1 METCRNMEFEPIPES
16 PPAQLEP
23 GDCLIG
29 GDEIAEFV
37 NELLG
42 TDVNVQTVYGWIL
55 RKKIPAGK
63 FGSRVMGSRRTIR
76 EALARSAGMA
86 A

>member
-1 METCRNMEFEPIPES
+1 MKAIQEAAAES
-16 PPAQLEP
+16 PQLEP
-23 GDCLIG
+23 GDALLG
-29 GDEIAEFV
+29 GEAITAFV

-42 TDVNVQTVYGWIL
+42 TTADVQTVYGWIL

-63 FGSRVMGSRRTIR
+63 FGSQVIGSRKAIA
-76 EALARSAGMA
+76 EKLARDAGIA

>member
-1 METCRNMEFEPIPES
+1 MEFEPVPES
-16 PPAQLEP
+16 PSAQLQP

-29 GDEIAEFV
+29 GDEITEFV

-63 FGSRVMGSRRTIR
+63 FGSRVMASRKALR
-76 EALARSAGMA
+76 EALARSAGLA